1 MKKNMAYLKVTSL
14 GDVVRIFGVAD
25 NKIHCFLFD
34 SLLDL
39 GC

>member
-1 MKKNMAYLKVTSL
+1 MAYLKATSL

-25 NKIHCFLFD
+25 DKIHRFLFG
-34 SLLDL
+34 SLL